1 MKEKAILC
9 NCIGEFFWEGFRF
22 APHIIWQKKVKYKD
36 QNIKVIV
43 LTREDRFDLYG
54 LYADILVPMKIEN
67 DEKYNQN
74 SYRMDGYPTDDYN
87 GMIEL
92 FRSVFADDYDI
103 IDVIKPDI
111 SKAMFARKD
120 QYKPNQ
126 MIYDYKPRLA
136 NKVVVDNLLGTNKRN
151 IVIAPRFRTT
161 INKRNW
167 PYWQELYDMIW
178 NSNLKDKFNFVIC
191 GKSPDYIPD
200 KYNRFIDMNNIPK
213 TINTSSSGILIEVMK
228 QSIFTIG
235 SQSAIPNIS
244 LLFGV
249 EALEWGHQKILH
261 TIDYNIRKTKVTFL
275 EDFDYK
281 ISPTIVFKK
290 MYEILEDK

>member
-1 MKEKAILC
+1 MKEKAILVGPFV
-9 NCIGEFFWEGFRF
+9 GEFFWEFFRF
-22 APHIIWQKKVKYKD
+22 VPHIIYNKNTKHKD
-36 QNIKVIV
+36 TKIIV

-54 LYADILVPMKIEN
+54 LYADILVPMRIEN

-74 SYRMDGYPTDDYN
+74 SYRLDGYSSNEYN
-87 GMIEL
+87 EMIDL
-92 FRSVFADDYDI
+92 FKSTFANDFDI
-103 IDVIKPDI
+103 IEVIRPDI
-111 SKAMFARKD
+111 SKGMFARKD

-126 MIYDYKPRLA
+126 MIYDYRPRPS
-136 NKVVVDNLLGTNKRN
+136 NRIMVENFLGTNKKN

-200 KYNRFIDMNNIPK
+200 KYNRFMDMNNIPQN
-213 TINTSSSGILIEVMK
+213 INTSSSGILIEIMK
-228 QSIFTIG
+228 RSIFTIG

-244 LLFGV
+244 LLFGI
-249 EALEWGHQKILH
+249 EALEWGHQKQFH
-261 TIDYNIRKTKVTFL
+261 TIDYNIKNSKVTFL
-275 EDFDYK
+275 EDFEYK
-281 ISPTIVFKK
+281 ISPQIVFKK
-290 MYEILEDK
+290 MYELLEDK